1 MRQDL
6 EISNWDKNV
15 TNWGWGFQIEAKKFQ
30 IGAEQLNPGVHS
42 YKLFTS
48 KIVVV
53 DFKSV

>member
-1 MRQDL
+1 MLQIGAGDSKLRQRNFKSGQRL
-6 EISNWDKNV
+6 
-15 TNWGWGFQIEAKKFQ
+15 Q

-48 KIVVV
+48 KIVAV

>member
-1 MRQDL
+1 ML
-6 EISNWDKNV
+6 
-15 TNWGWGFQIEAKKFQ
+15 QIGAGDSKLQ